1 MVPQYLMEG
10 QWAVSG
16 CFCWLKDWRLHLA
29 DELTTEGIDDTGD
42 GRLLALADEVEVKHA
57 LDGLGLHSAVAI
69 VSMFLAVLSRCEGD
83 ILDETSCLGVEE
95 LVVGLRSECSAGRG
109 EACDVVVGR
118 GGLAVG
124 HSSRSHC
131 CCVDWMCGCEGVFP
145 G

>member
-1 MVPQYLMEG
+1 MIP
-10 QWAVSG
+10 A
-16 CFCWLKDWRLHLA
+16 
-29 DELTTEGIDDTGD
+29 TEGCL
-42 GRLLALADEVEVKHA
+42 RLQMKSKSSMPWTALVCIP
-57 LDGLGLHSAVAI
+57 LLRLSAG
-69 VSMFLAVLSRCEGD
+69 FLRWCASCGEGNL
-83 ILDETSCLGVEE
+83 LDETSCLGVEE

-131 CCVDWMCGCEGVFP
+131 RCVWVESVWVRVFP